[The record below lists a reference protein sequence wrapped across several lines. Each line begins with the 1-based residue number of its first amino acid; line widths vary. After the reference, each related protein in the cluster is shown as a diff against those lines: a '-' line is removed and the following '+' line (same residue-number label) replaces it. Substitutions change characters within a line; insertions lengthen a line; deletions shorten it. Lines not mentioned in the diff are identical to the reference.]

1 MQYRSLILGLL
12 LLAAACCVPKPQNDG
27 CIDPKRIDPDGICT
41 MQYDPVCGCDG
52 KTYGNACVAEKS
64 GLLKWTPGECTPCVD
79 PNKIMRRPCADIY
92 KPVCGCDGNTY
103 GNTCEAENAGL
114 TSWTDGPCPGKE

>member
-1 MQYRSLILGLL
+1 MQYYFLFTLL
-12 LLAAACCVPKPQNDG
+12 FLAAGCCTPKPQSDG

-64 GLLKWTPGECTPCVD
+64 GLLKWTPGECPPAPEKD
-79 PNKIMRRPCADIY
+79 
-92 KPVCGCDGNTY
+92 
-103 GNTCEAENAGL
+103 
-114 TSWTDGPCPGKE
+114 